1 MPLFNC
7 QTPDFSTD
15 MVYYTT
21 MERKKIVRS
30 FFCLRMERVM
40 KAEALTELLESG
52 EMTTD
57 EICPVLYTMS
67 ILGQRWKLPIL
78 WHLADEGTLRY
89 NELKRG
95 IPLITN
101 IMLTQSL
108 RELERSYTEDTNLPS
123 QQLCERLGMRRE
135 GLFMEFVS
143 FINNPDGT
151 PLYENTMQYAI
162 LKKEWEAQ

>member
-1 MPLFNC
+1 
-7 QTPDFSTD
+7 
-15 MVYYTT
+15 
-21 MERKKIVRS
+21 
-30 FFCLRMERVM
+30 M
-40 KAEALTELLESG
+40 KAGDLTELLETG
-52 EMTTD
+52 QMTTD

-108 RELERSYTEDTNLPS
+108 RELEKSCLV
-123 QQLCERLGMRRE
+123 ERRIYDSIPPKVEYSLSERGRTLIPILRQIHE
-135 GLFMEFVS
+135 WGRDQMELVV
-143 FINNPDGT
+143 DRVQT
-151 PLYENTMQYAI
+151 DENRAMS
-162 LKKEWEAQ
+162 

>member
-1 MPLFNC
+1 
-7 QTPDFSTD
+7 
-15 MVYYTT
+15 
-21 MERKKIVRS
+21 
-30 FFCLRMERVM
+30 M
-40 KAEALTELLESG
+40 KAKDLTDFLESG

-78 WHLADEGTLRY
+78 WHLAEEGRLRY

-108 RELERSYTEDTNLPS
+108 RELERSYLIERKNHDTIPPRVEYSLS
-123 QQLCERLGMRRE
+123 ERGKTLIPILRQIHKWGKDQ
-135 GLFMEFVS
+135 MELVVS
-143 FINNPDGT
+143 
-151 PLYENTMQYAI
+151 
-162 LKKEWEAQ
+162 EAQASREYGAKECNSSSKKK

>member
-1 MPLFNC
+1 
-7 QTPDFSTD
+7 
-15 MVYYTT
+15 
-21 MERKKIVRS
+21 
-30 FFCLRMERVM
+30 M
-40 KAEALTELLESG
+40 KAEDLTDLLESG
-52 EMTTD
+52 EMSTD

-108 RELERSYTEDTNLPS
+108 RELERSYLV
-123 QQLCERLGMRRE
+123 ERKNYDSIPPRVEYSLSKRGE
-135 GLFMEFVS
+135 TL
-143 FINNPDGT
+143 IP
-151 PLYENTMQYAI
+151 I
-162 LKKEWEAQ
+162 LKQIREWGKDWMELVVTELKPQKAK